1 MIEIVYKEL
10 SYKIMKINL
19 QKIVKRFQ
27 VPIKMNIRTFVPRF
41 GHSGSTL
48 NNRQTSNFCSQ
59 LKMLLASGMPLVD
72 ALSIMKDLFAKQR
85 NGVQFDRVITE
96 VTNGHALSESVA
108 GLLPHLAVASL
119 CAAENAGNLEETL
132 GQLADFFRSK
142 AELEEKLKG
151 ALVYPCFVLA
161 LSFLIIVGLFVFI
174 LPGFNGLFS
183 DLGVEL
189 PLPTKI
195 LLSIGNYWYLFI
207 AASLFSI
214 LFIRRNLLCLP
225 VVGRLYR
232 QEEIIQSLGSLG
244 SLLRGGVPMLEALQ
258 TVSESARSERL
269 KRIMRE
275 VSVAVQDG
283 EKLSAA
289 LAASGFFPSEAIQML
304 RVGES
309 SGQLS
314 EMLLAIGEFQAR
326 EREEYLKRITSLI
339 EPTMTLSVGMIVA
352 AVVMAVF
359 LPLINMIS
367 SLQ

>member
-1 MIEIVYKEL
+1 M
-10 SYKIMKINL
+10 
-19 QKIVKRFQ
+19 FQ
-27 VPIKMNIRTFVPRF
+27 LNIRAFAFRF
-41 GHSGSTL
+41 EHSGRVL

-59 LKMLLASGMPLVD
+59 LRMLLASGMPLLD
-72 ALSIMKDLFAKQR
+72 ALSIVKELFAKR
-85 NGVQFDRVITE
+85 KNGARFDRVITE
-96 VTNGHALSESVA
+96 VTNGNSLSESAA
-108 GLLPHLAVASL
+108 GLLPPLAVASL
-119 CAAENAGNLEETL
+119 CAAEGSGTLEETL
-132 GQLADFFRSK
+132 GQLSDFFRSK

-195 LLSIGNYWYLFI
+195 LLSIGNYWYIFI
-207 AASLFSI
+207 AVILFSF

-225 VVGRLYR
+225 VVGRLYK
-232 QEEIIQSLGSLG
+232 QEDIIQGLSSLG

-258 TVSESARSERL
+258 TVTASARSKELRQV
-269 KRIMRE
+269 MSE

-309 SGQLS
+309 SGQLA
-314 EMLLAIGEFQAR
+314 EVLLGIGEFQAR
-326 EREEYLKRITSLI
+326 EREEYLKRITSLL
-339 EPTMTLSVGMIVA
+339 EPTMTLSVGVIVA

-367 SLQ
+367 NLQ